1 MPVESL
7 MRDQFSVACRCGQSV
22 DPNSVS
28 TRESVRTR
36 DYTFY
41 RCHGCGEVWRERHG
55 VLRSFNKQRRRS
67 TDHRLQPA
75 RVA

>member
-1 MPVESL
+1 MIS
-7 MRDQFSVACRCGQSV
+7 SVSV
-22 DPNSVS
+22 VVARSPLDGDAVS

-55 VLRSFNKQRRRS
+55 VLRPFTKQRRRS
-67 TDHRLQPA
+67 TDLRLQPA